1 MLATLSP
8 GHLFQVYY
16 RTPQAVQYQQKAIKR
31 KNYHFS
37 TTRPWTGEFQQL
49 NTAGRRHKKVFLE
62 PIANWSFFKGDRV
75 EVLVGRDKGKQ
86 GIIKQ
91 VIAERNWVIVE
102 GLNANYRK
110 IGREKGFPGVYV
122 LHEAPLLVTNEVAL
136 VDPSDLLQTE
146 IDWRFLEDGS
156 KVRVSKRTGREIPV
170 PKESEETYDYK
181 TRATYTDKPKDTAG
195 SVVGEITFKPSLCTF
210 EMDIM
215 KQMGI
220 VDERVPKKTYW
231 Y

>member
-1 MLATLSP
+1 M
-8 GHLFQVYY
+8 
-16 RTPQAVQYQQKAIKR
+16 
-31 KNYHFS
+31 
-37 TTRPWTGEFQQL
+37 
-49 NTAGRRHKKVFLE
+49 FLE
-62 PIANWSFFKGDRV
+62 PIAEWSFFKGDRV

-136 VDPSDLLQTE
+136 VDPSDLLQTD
-146 IDWRFLEDGS
+146 IDWRFLEDGT
-156 KVRVSKRTGREIPV
+156 KIRVSKRTGREIPI

-181 TRATYTDKPKDTAG
+181 TRATYMDKPKDTAG
-195 SVVGEITFKPSLCTF
+195 SVVGEITFKPSLNTF
-210 EMDIM
+210 EMDVM
-215 KQMGI
+215 KSMGI
-220 VDERVPKKTYW
+220 VDDREPKKTFW

>member
-1 MLATLSP
+1 M
-8 GHLFQVYY
+8 
-16 RTPQAVQYQQKAIKR
+16 QYQRREIKR

-37 TTRPWTGEFQQL
+37 TSRPWTGEFQQL
-49 NTAGRRHKKVFLE
+49 NGPGRRHKKVFLE
-62 PIANWSFFKGDRV
+62 PIADWSYFKGDRV
-75 EVLVGRDKGKQ
+75 EILVGRDKGKQ
-86 GIIKQ
+86 GIVKQ

-102 GLNANYRK
+102 GLNANYRR

-146 IDWRFLEDGS
+146 IEWRFLEDGS
-156 KVRVSKRTGREIPV
+156 KVRVSKRSGREIPV

-181 TRATYTDKPKDTAG
+181 TRATYTDKPKDTPG
-195 SVVGEITFKPSLCTF
+195 TVVGEITFKPSLQTF
-210 EMDIM
+210 EMEIM
-215 KQMGI
+215 KVMGI
-220 VDERVPKKTYW
+220 QEEREVKPTYW